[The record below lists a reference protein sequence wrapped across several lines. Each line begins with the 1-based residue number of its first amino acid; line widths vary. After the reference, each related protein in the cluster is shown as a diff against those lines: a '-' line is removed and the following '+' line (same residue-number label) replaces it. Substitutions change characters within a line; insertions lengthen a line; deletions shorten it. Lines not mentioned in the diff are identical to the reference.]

1 MEKRDPNKEYGLLID
16 YEYCTGCHTCEMACK
31 VEHQLPLGQWGI
43 KLAQIGPFEIAPSKW
58 DFHYVPM
65 PTALCDLCAE
75 RVEEGRWP
83 TCVHHCQSQVME
95 YGPIE
100 EARRPHEQAVHGA
113 VQALS
118 PTPASFS
125 PRGVRFFGPRAP
137 LQEGTRTAHVFQ
149 TSRSH
154 GAPGVP

>member
-65 PTALCDLCAE
+65 PTALC
-75 RVEEGRWP
+75 
-83 TCVHHCQSQVME
+83 VHHCQSQVME

-100 EARRPHEQAVHGA
+100 ELAGRMNKPFTVLFRP
-113 VQALS
+113 
-118 PTPASFS
+118 
-125 PRGVRFFGPRAP
+125 
-137 LQEGTRTAHVFQ
+137 
-149 TSRSH
+149 
-154 GAPGVP
+154 